1 MRNLLLIL
9 LTLSLL
15 SIAGGTVARGQVVA
29 AFKADIPFGFTV
41 GNTRLPAGGYTI
53 RRHLPGLMEIR
64 AAEGNRVVLFS
75 TRDTK
80 AAKTP
85 EQAELIFNRLGDR
98 YFLSR
103 LFNTGNGIGAEL
115 QKSHAERRLKKE
127 MEAIEVTVRARNDV
141 NAKH

>member
-15 SIAGGTVARGQVVA
+15 TIAGGTVARAQVVA

-41 GNTRLPAGGYTI
+41 GNTRLPAGSYTI
-53 RRHLPGLMEIR
+53 RRHLPSLMEIR
-64 AAEGNRVVLFS
+64 EAEGNRVVLFS
-75 TRDTK
+75 TIDTD

-85 EQAELIFNRLGDR
+85 KQPELIFNQLGDR
-98 YFLSR
+98 YFLSK
-103 LFNTGNGIGAEL
+103 LFNAGNSIGAEL
-115 QKSHAERRLKKE
+115 QKSHAERSLKKE

-141 NAKH
+141 NARH